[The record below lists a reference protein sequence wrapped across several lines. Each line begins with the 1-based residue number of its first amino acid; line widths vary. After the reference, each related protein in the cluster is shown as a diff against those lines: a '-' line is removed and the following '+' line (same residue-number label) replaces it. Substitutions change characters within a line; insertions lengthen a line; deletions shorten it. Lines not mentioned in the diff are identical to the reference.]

1 MLRLRDFVD
10 QLKKFFSTHTRI
22 LVIAAALIVW
32 VILFYPLLSVGQPFI
47 IDAPPYFGSLTALIQ
62 NYQNGIYPLWDP
74 GYDVGVPNEF
84 FLRRVGEFN
93 PFYSVYLVMFSLAG
107 SPEPQLSPYTTGSQ
121 IYVVFTVLYYFLGAI
136 GFYRFAQAVL
146 RHTPSAL
153 LAFVLFLF
161 SSLGF
166 IQFLCFSNLLFVPII
181 WFFAFFVSWCQRW
194 KVKDLLGW
202 TLCVSIIM
210 TTYLPFYFVVMV
222 MAAIISWAVFFP
234 DKIFP
239 FLRGGYEAYRKKK
252 ILFFF
257 CAMMILTSLTPG
269 YIFMQMS
276 KTQDVQ
282 LPIRSADASRF
293 GSGNGELE
301 SSAQVGMQSFQGQ
314 GVVAPSILE
323 NLFHRLTD
331 RALFS
336 SSVDYTWAYFSF
348 FGFLI
353 LFLGAAARADRKLI
367 FLMTWVFL
375 VFLVSQNI
383 GTPVYPFLFKH
394 VFFFRYFR
402 NAYFYLWIFLLPMT
416 ILIIAQLF
424 RILIDSMERR
434 NAVHYWS
441 LVNILAH
448 GTFLALLIVIHH
460 GVPATYVTVCASFIF
475 WILVIIG
482 KLRMTT
488 PQAMWLLC
496 VVAVMHPVQVIPHHV
511 RNHIWNLSETRDFFS
526 DEIAAQKNRV
536 RGLGSYY
543 ATRWGLVLKS
553 LIEPDQ
559 IAEYLTHQFV
569 LYDRLLPF
577 DEASGSAMDIQRVF
591 VDGDN
596 TALVPVDYAGPLSV
610 QEDYS
615 SSAERIPYGENER
628 MEIVQFDH
636 NTLIVRTHFATEKF
650 CVYNDA
656 YDAHWSAWING
667 QKTEIVRANIAFKGI
682 WIPAGDQLVRFR
694 YGAWSRYVLGYVL
707 LAMTYGVCV
716 TVIWLAVREKFL
728 KRQ

>member
-1 MLRLRDFVD
+1 MLCLHYLADR
-10 QLKKFFSTHTRI
+10 LKKFFSTHTSV
-22 LVIAAALIVW
+22 LVIAAALSLW
-32 VILFYPLLSVGQPFI
+32 VILFYPLLLVGQPFI
-47 IDAPPYFGSLTALIQ
+47 IDAPPYFGTLTALIQ

-74 GYDVGVPNEF
+74 GYGVGAPNEF
-84 FLRRVGEFN
+84 FLRRIGEFN
-93 PFYSVYLVMFSLAG
+93 PFYIVYLVMFSLAG
-107 SPEPQLSPYTTGSQ
+107 SPVPQLSSYTEGSQ
-121 IYVVFTVLYYFLGAI
+121 IYVVFTILYYFFGAI
-136 GFYRFAQAVL
+136 GFYRLAQTVL

-153 LAFVLFLF
+153 LAFLLLLF

-166 IQFLCFSNLLFVPII
+166 IQFLCFSHLLFVPIV
-181 WFFAFFVSWCQRW
+181 WFFAFFISWCRHW
-194 KVKDLLGW
+194 KAKDLLGW
-202 TLCVSIIM
+202 TLCVAIIV
-210 TTYLPFYFVVMV
+210 TTYLPFYFMV
-222 MAAIISWAVFFP
+222 IVIAALISWVMIFP

-239 FLRGGYEAYRKKK
+239 FFHGVREAYLKNK
-252 ILFFF
+252 ILFFA
-257 CAMMILTSLTPG
+257 CAVMILTSLAPG

-276 KTQDVQ
+276 KQDVQ
-282 LPIRSADASRF
+282 LPIRSADANRF

-314 GVVAPSILE
+314 GVVLPSILE
-323 NLFHRLTD
+323 HLFHRLTD

-367 FLMTWVFL
+367 FLMTWLFL

-424 RILIDSMERR
+424 RTLIDAIERR

-441 LVNILAH
+441 MVNILAH
-448 GTFLALLIVIHH
+448 GIFLALLVLIRH
-460 GVPATYVTVCASFIF
+460 GVLATYVTVCASFVF

-488 PQAMWLLC
+488 PQAIWLLC
-496 VVAVMHPVQVIPHHV
+496 VIAVLHPVQVIPHHV
-511 RNHIWNLSETRDFFS
+511 SNHIWNLSETKDFFS
-526 DEIAAQKNRV
+526 QEIAEQRKRV
-536 RGLGSYY
+536 RGIGSYY
-543 ATRWGLVLKS
+543 ATRWGIVLKS
-553 LIEPDQ
+553 LIASDQ
-559 IAEYLTHQFV
+559 IAEYLTYQFV

-577 DEASGSAMDIQRVF
+577 DEASGSAIDIQRVF
-591 VDGDN
+591 VNGDN
-596 TALVPVDYAGPLSV
+596 IALVPADYAGPLSV
-610 QEDYS
+610 RDDYP
-615 SSAERIPYGENER
+615 AFAQRISYGENDR

-656 YDAHWSAWING
+656 YDAHWTAWING
-667 QKTEIVRANIAFKGI
+667 QKTEIVRANVAFKGI
-682 WIPAGDQLVRFR
+682 WIPAGEQLVRFR
-694 YGAWSRYVLGYVL
+694 YGALSRYVLGYVL